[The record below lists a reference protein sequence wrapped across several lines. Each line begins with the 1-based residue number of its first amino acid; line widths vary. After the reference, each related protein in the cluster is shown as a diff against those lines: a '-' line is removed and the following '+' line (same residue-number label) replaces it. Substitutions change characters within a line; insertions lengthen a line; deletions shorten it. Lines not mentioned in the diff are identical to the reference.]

1 MLCHVMFRSVQYP
14 GLRVIHSCKVTKSP
28 YFRNARTKGDSC
40 LLWVAVLVMVV
51 IRFRFHQFSM
61 KFRRGLNRLLV
72 IGIVIWELV
81 LLLLMVSMRGEGDAT
96 TLIAAMLGGP
106 LLAFGL
112 LRAFFWILE
121 GFKGSPLE

>member
-1 MLCHVMFRSVQYP
+1 
-14 GLRVIHSCKVTKSP
+14 
-28 YFRNARTKGDSC
+28 
-40 LLWVAVLVMVV
+40 
-51 IRFRFHQFSM
+51 M